1 MLKNKEEQDEIEM
14 IIDESI
20 RIRKCQ
26 PLRHRRRLSIYEQ
39 SRIINPGQKR
49 KQKTLRYR
57 KAKQKNTFNT
67 TQANTR
73 PTCNSPSN
81 CSYSNVML
89 SLTNNNNSTIKYGSR
104 GHNDGDEGNDEDKE
118 IIILPPKKRLM
129 LNNVLIVSSCT
140 CS

>member
-14 IIDESI
+14 IIGSI
-20 RIRKCQ
+20 RIRKRQ

-49 KQKTLRYR
+49 KQKSLRYR
-57 KAKQKNTFNT
+57 KAKQKNTFTT

-89 SLTNNNNSTIKYGSR
+89 SLTNNNSITIKYGSR

>member
-26 PLRHRRRLSIYEQ
+26 LLRHRRRLSIYEQ

-81 CSYSNVML
+81 CSYSNGML
-89 SLTNNNNSTIKYGSR
+89 SLANNNNNNSSIKYGSR
-104 GHNDGDEGNDEDKE
+104 GDEGNDEDKE

>member
-14 IIDESI
+14 IIGSI
-20 RIRKCQ
+20 RIRKRQ

-57 KAKQKNTFNT
+57 IAKQKNTLNT

-73 PTCNSPSN
+73 PTCNSPSD
-81 CSYSNVML
+81 CSYNNVML
-89 SLTNNNNSTIKYGSR
+89 SLANNNNSNIRYGSR
-104 GHNDGDEGNDEDKE
+104 GHNDGDEGKY
-118 IIILPPKKRLM
+118 
-129 LNNVLIVSSCT
+129 VH
-140 CS
+140 

>member
-1 MLKNKEEQDEIEM
+1 M
-14 IIDESI
+14 
-20 RIRKCQ
+20 
-26 PLRHRRRLSIYEQ
+26 SIYEQ

-57 KAKQKNTFNT
+57 KAKQKNTLNT

-89 SLTNNNNSTIKYGSR
+89 SLADNKNSTIKYGSR

-118 IIILPPKKRLM
+118 IMILPPKKRLM
-129 LNNVLIVSSCT
+129 LHNVLIVSSCT

>member
-14 IIDESI
+14 IIDESV

-26 PLRHRRRLSIYEQ
+26 LLRHRRRLSIYEQ

-49 KQKTLRYR
+49 KQKSLRYR
-57 KAKQKNTFNT
+57 KAKQKNTLNT

-89 SLTNNNNSTIKYGSR
+89 SLADNNNSTIKYGNR
-104 GHNDGDEGNDEDKE
+104 GDEGNDEDKE

-129 LNNVLIVSSCT
+129 LNNVLIVASCT